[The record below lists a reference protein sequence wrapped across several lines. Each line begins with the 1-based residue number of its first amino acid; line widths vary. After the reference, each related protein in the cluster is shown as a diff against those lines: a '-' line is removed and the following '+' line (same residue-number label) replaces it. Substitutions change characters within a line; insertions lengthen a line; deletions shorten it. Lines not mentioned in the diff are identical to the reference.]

1 MTQSNLIQDLITK
14 LDLYLPWLL
23 PALET
28 VEHTAPSA
36 VRLALCAVLMVW
48 FAVVRRD
55 SAVSSSSVHHL
66 V

>member
-1 MTQSNLIQDLITK
+1 MTQSTLIQDLIAK

-28 VEHTAPSA
+28 VEHTAPST

-48 FAVVRRD
+48 FAVLRRD
-55 SAVSSSSVHHL
+55 SAIAGGGVHHL
-66 V
+66 I